1 MKNRHILIVKN
12 KNYCFEYILEK
23 FLYLDKDYKLSKND
37 NKEVEFEI
45 KNDKLILINKNNQN
59 SKEIIPYKEYIVSD
73 EISFLYFKNIEKNT
87 SYFKLFDNLVIG
99 NDTFSN
105 IKLNIDKNIQL
116 LFKRL
121 NNNLTIL
128 INSINIYHNGRLV
141 SKNSINYEY
150 GDLFVINN
158 LRINIYKSY
167 LIIIGSKKDY
177 DTSIEEYIYQDKLF
191 DNFPFYNK
199 SPRIVKRVPTENI
212 YILKPVVKP
221 KREKGELI
229 KIIIPPIVMTS
240 LTIVISIFQPRGL
253 FIIMSIVGTFM
264 TTTFSL
270 TSYIKKT
277 FDIKNKI
284 KRRKQVYNDYLLKI
298 RKKLNLLK
306 NRQIDALEYNNP
318 SAKQIE
324 YMIKNYSNRIYEVSI
339 NDDDFLNISLGKSD
353 TKASYNLS
361 FEDNEL
367 DLENDILIDEAKSI
381 YKKFKTLKKLPLSIN
396 LRNSHLGIVGEVK
409 NIHNILQNIIY
420 NLTFRHSYNDI
431 EILLFYSSEY
441 EDKFKWMKWYPH
453 LKIKAINVSGLVS
466 TNRARDQVL
475 GSILQILKN
484 RKSKKDDDKK
494 ECVFFPHYIFILE
507 DPKLVLNHSIMEYFQ
522 QDNLDLGFSIIY
534 TTYTKSNIPEN
545 IKTILILE
553 DSKTGLLLLNE
564 SKISNTKIQLD
575 CLKEINLDMVSRK
588 IASIDHVK
596 GMKSQIP
603 ESITFFGLYGVQTP
617 EELDIEN
624 RWRKNSSHKTLAVP
638 LGLRGEKDIVNLDL
652 HEKAHGPHGLVAGTT
667 GSGKSEIV
675 QSYILSLAVN
685 FHPYEVGFLLIDYKG
700 GGMAGL
706 FKNLPHLLGSI
717 TNLDGSQSMRAMA
730 SIKSELSRRQKIFS
744 QYNVNHI
751 NQYNK
756 IFKNGE
762 AENPIPHLFIISD
775 EFAELKKEQPEF
787 MSELVSAARI
797 GRSLGIHLILATQK
811 PSGVVDDQIWT
822 NSKFKLALK
831 VANEGDSNEIIKTP
845 DAANITLP
853 GRAYLQVGNNEI
865 YELFQSAWSGANF
878 INDKEINIVDDR
890 IFLLNE
896 LGQGVLLNKDLSL
909 SDIDNSVKETEL
921 DVVIN
926 YINKIYSSMD
936 LQDVEKPWLPNLK
949 EQIISP
955 YIKLEKEYSL
965 DNIIDIDLIFHL
977 GIVDIPEKQSQQDYQ
992 IDLMKD
998 GNLVIFG
1005 SSGFGKST
1013 SIITIAIGL
1022 GIKNNPNFLRF
1033 YIIDFGNASLIQL
1046 KILPH
1051 TTDYISFDD
1060 IEKFNKFIKIISKEL
1075 SLRKSLFAKEG
1086 AVNFNMYNTI
1096 VQKKLFAIVV
1106 FIDNYDVIKEI
1117 DYEIEDFITKLS
1129 RDGPSMG
1136 IYIIITASRESS
1148 IKYAVLNNI
1157 KTKICLYMFD
1167 HSEINNIIG
1176 RSPYKIGEIK
1186 GRSLVKLENVSIMQ
1200 IYVADIFNNEIEYSN
1215 SIKNICEYIK
1225 NGYSGEPIKGIP
1237 MLPEVLTL
1245 DLFKTYIKSY
1255 LDNSYIPIGLDIED
1269 VEPQYFNIKNG
1280 VNLIIGGSQKGKT
1293 NIIKNI
1299 ISFIDI
1305 NSILFIVDSKDLEL
1319 YPLKSIVKDSLY
1331 IENINDTNILLEK
1344 LDLLIE
1350 SRQREYILKKESN
1363 PELKP
1368 KDFYSKLKDVYII
1381 IDDCDNFIE
1390 LLKNTKN
1397 SKAENIIITC
1407 LQLNISIIATTL
1419 TNKLRGFDQI
1429 SKIFKE
1435 SFNGIILGNPNE
1447 QSIFSI
1453 PHQRSDKFPLDQGL
1467 IFAKGSLIKIK
1478 IPKSNI

>member
-1 MKNRHILIVKN
+1 MRNRNILIVKN
-12 KNYCFEYILEK
+12 KNYCFEYTLEN
-23 FLYLDKDYKLSKND
+23 FLYLDKDYKLSKKD

-45 KNDKLILINKNNQN
+45 KNNKLFLVNQN
-59 SKEIIPYKEYIVSD
+59 NKDITPYKEYIVSD
-73 EISFLYFKNIEKNT
+73 KISFIYFNNIENNT
-87 SYFKLFDNLVIG
+87 SYFKLYDNLVIG
-99 NDTFSN
+99 NDSFSN
-105 IKLNIDKNIQL
+105 IKLNTDKNIQL
-116 LFKRL
+116 SFNIL
-121 NNNLTIL
+121 NNNLTVL
-128 INSINIYHNGRLV
+128 INSINIYHNGKLICQ
-141 SKNSINYEY
+141 NIINYEY
-150 GDLFVINN
+150 GDLFIINN
-158 LRINIYKSY
+158 IRINVYKNY
-167 LIIIGSKKDY
+167 LIIIGSTTNY
-177 DTSIEEYIYQDKLF
+177 NSSVEEYIYQDKLF
-191 DNFPFYNK
+191 DDFPFYNK

-212 YILKPVVKP
+212 SILKPMVKP
-221 KREKGELI
+221 NREKGQLI

-270 TSYIKKT
+270 TSYIRKT
-277 FDIKNKI
+277 LDIKNKI

-298 RKKLNLLK
+298 RKKLDLLK

-318 SAKQIE
+318 NPKEIE
-324 YMIKNYSNRIYEVSI
+324 YMIENYSNRIYEVSM

-353 TKASYNLS
+353 VKASYNLS
-361 FEDNEL
+361 FDSNEL
-367 DLENDILIDEAKSI
+367 DLEKDILRDEADSI
-381 YKKFKTLKKLPLSIN
+381 YNKYKTLKKLPISIN

-431 EILLFYSSEY
+431 EIILFYSREY
-441 EDKFKWMKWYPH
+441 EDKFEWMKWYPH
-453 LKIKAINVSGLVS
+453 LKIKAINVAGLVS
-466 TNRARDQVL
+466 TSRARDQVL

-484 RKSKKDDDKK
+484 RKSKQDDDKK
-494 ECVFFPHYIFILE
+494 ESVFFPHYIFILE

-522 QDNLDLGFSIIY
+522 QDNLGLGFSIIY

-553 DSKTGLLLLNE
+553 DSQTGVLLLNE
-564 SKISNTKIQLD
+564 SKISNIKIELD
-575 CLKEINLDMVSRK
+575 SLKGINLEMVSRQ
-588 IASIDHVK
+588 IASIEHVK
-596 GMKSQIP
+596 GIKSQIP
-603 ESITFFGLYGVQTP
+603 ESVTFFELYGVKNP
-617 EELDIEN
+617 EELNIEN
-624 RWRKNSSHKTLAVP
+624 RWIENSSHKTLAVP

-652 HEKAHGPHGLVAGTT
+652 HEKSHGPHGLVAGTT

-730 SIKSELSRRQKIFS
+730 SIKSELSRRQKVFS
-744 QYNVNHI
+744 EYNVNHI

-762 AENPIPHLFIISD
+762 AKNPIPHLFIISD
-775 EFAELKKEQPEF
+775 EFAELKKEQPDF

-865 YELFQSAWSGANF
+865 YELFQSAWSGASF
-878 INDKEINIVDDR
+878 TNDKDVNLVDDR

-896 LGQGVLLNKDLSL
+896 LGQGVILNKDLSL
-909 SDIDNSVKETEL
+909 SDVDNSIKQTEL

-926 YINKIYSSMD
+926 YINRIYVSMN
-936 LQDVEKPWLPNLK
+936 LKDVERPWLPNLK
-949 EQIISP
+949 DQIVSP
-955 YIKLEKEYSL
+955 YIKLEKDYSL
-965 DNIIDIDLIFHL
+965 DNVIDIDLIFHL
-977 GIVDIPEKQSQQDYQ
+977 GVVDIPEKQSQQDYE
-992 IDLMKD
+992 INLTKD

-1022 GIKNNPNFLRF
+1022 AIKNNPNLLRF

-1046 KILPH
+1046 KGLPH
-1051 TTDYISFDD
+1051 TSDYISFDD

-1075 SLRKSLFAKEG
+1075 SLRKALFAKEG

-1096 VQKKLFAIVV
+1096 VQERLFGIVI

-1117 DYEIEDFITKLS
+1117 NYEIEDFITKLS

-1136 IYIIITASRESS
+1136 VYIIITASRESS

-1167 HSEINNIIG
+1167 NSEINNIIG
-1176 RSPYKIGEIK
+1176 RSPYKISEIK
-1186 GRSLVKLENVSIMQ
+1186 GRSLIKLENASIMQ
-1200 IYVADIFNNEIEYSN
+1200 IYVVDIFNDEIEYSN
-1215 SIKNICEYIK
+1215 SIKDICLSIK

-1237 MLPEVLTL
+1237 MLPEVLSL
-1245 DLFKTYIKSY
+1245 DLFKEYIKTN
-1255 LDNSYIPIGLDIED
+1255 LDNNHIPIGLDIED
-1269 VEPQYFNIKNG
+1269 VEPQYFNIKDG
-1280 VNLIIGGSQKGKT
+1280 VNLIVGGSQKGKT
-1293 NIIKNI
+1293 NILKNI
-1299 ISFIDI
+1299 ISFIDV
-1305 NSILFIVDSKDLEL
+1305 NSLLFIIDSKDMEL
-1319 YPLKSIVKDSLY
+1319 YSLKSIIKDSFYTESL
-1331 IENINDTNILLEK
+1331 DDANILLEK
-1344 LDLLIE
+1344 LNVLIE
-1350 SRQREYILKKESN
+1350 DRQKQFVLEKELN

-1368 KDFYSKLKDVYII
+1368 KEFYGNLKSVFIV
-1381 IDDCDNFIE
+1381 IDDCDNFID
-1390 LLKNTKN
+1390 LIKNTKN
-1397 SKAENIIITC
+1397 NKAENIIIAC
-1407 LQLNISIIATTL
+1407 LQMNISIIATTL
-1419 TNKLRGFDQI
+1419 SNKLKGFDQI

-1435 SFNGIILGNPNE
+1435 SFNGIILGNPND

-1453 PHQRSDKFPLDQGL
+1453 SHQRSDKFPLDQGI
-1467 IFAKGSLIKIK
+1467 IFSKGNLIKIK